1 MKYLINCSGCD
12 DSTQITID
20 LTDKQ
25 FAFVKYLADQITETS
40 TYGCM
45 PRLYVDKLDEVEEW
59 TLNDPRE
66 VMPFNECL

>member
-1 MKYLINCSGCD
+1 MKYLIDCAGCD

-25 FAFVKYLADQITETS
+25 FAFVKYLADQIAETS

-45 PRLYVDKLDEVEEW
+45 PRLLINKLDEVEEW
-59 TLNDPRE
+59 TLNHPRE
-66 VMPFNECL
+66 VGPFIECL

>member
-20 LTDKQ
+20 LTEKQ
-25 FAFVKYLADQITETS
+25 LAFVKYLADQITQTS

-45 PRLYVDKLDEVEEW
+45 PRVHVRQLDDVEEW
-59 TLNDPRE
+59 ELNDPRE
-66 VMPFNECL
+66 VEPFNECL

>member
-1 MKYLINCSGCD
+1 MKYLIDCSGCD

-25 FAFVKYLADQITETS
+25 LAFVKYLADQITQTS

-45 PRLYVDKLDEVEEW
+45 PRLHVNRLDEVEEW
-59 TLNDPRE
+59 TINDPRE
-66 VMPFNECL
+66 VAPFNECL

>member
-25 FAFVKYLADQITETS
+25 LAFVKYLADQITQTS

-45 PRLYVDKLDEVEEW
+45 PTMHVCPLDEVDEW
-59 TLNDPRE
+59 QLRDPRE
-66 VMPFNECL
+66 VEPFSELV